1 MSPSIAAQSAE
12 ADKVSVGAPP
22 VIVELSQSL
31 KKVVFVPAFQFLWR
45 DLVGSELKRSYILN
59 FSAIPH
65 PLACTHDRQFNPSH

>member
-31 KKVVFVPAFQFLWR
+31 KKVVFVPAFQFL
-45 DLVGSELKRSYILN
+45 
-59 FSAIPH
+59 
-65 PLACTHDRQFNPSH
+65 